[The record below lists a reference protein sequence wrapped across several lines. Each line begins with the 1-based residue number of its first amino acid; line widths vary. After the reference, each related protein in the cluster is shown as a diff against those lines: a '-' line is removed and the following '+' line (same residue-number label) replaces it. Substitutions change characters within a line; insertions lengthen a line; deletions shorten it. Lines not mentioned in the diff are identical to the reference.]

1 MRDRPGVPHTASS
14 HPSPSGHASLRR
26 RILVGLA
33 LSLVVAPLAYL
44 AVVRFV
50 PPPGTLLMVVRS
62 VQGEPWHWRW
72 VAIDGVSPLLLQA
85 VVASEDA
92 KFCRHGGFD
101 WGEMRAAL
109 RQAVD
114 DGHWRG
120 ASTISMQT
128 ARNLMLWPGR
138 DPLRKVLEAWFTVL
152 LEAMW
157 PKRRILEAYVNIAE
171 WGPGIYGA
179 EAAAQSL
186 FAKSAARLTEREAA
200 LLAAVLPNPREW
212 SAARPSAYISSR
224 AAVIRARMRL
234 VRLDRDHICP

>member
-1 MRDRPGVPHTASS
+1 MRGRSGAAETAATSPRRPAP
-14 HPSPSGHASLRR
+14 LRR
-26 RILVGLA
+26 RLLAGLLLLLLA
-33 LSLVVAPLAYL
+33 VPLAYL

-62 VQGEPWHWRW
+62 VQGESWHWRW
-72 VAIDGVSPLLLQA
+72 VSIDSVSPQLLRA

-92 KFCRHGGFD
+92 RFCRHGGFD

-109 RQAVD
+109 RQAVE

-138 DPLRKVLEAWFTVL
+138 DPLRKVLELWFTVL
-152 LEAMW
+152 LEAAW

-179 EAAAQSL
+179 EAAAQGL
-186 FAKSAARLTEREAA
+186 FAKPAARLTEREAA

-212 SAARPSAYISSR
+212 SAARPSAYVSSR
-224 AAVIRARMRL
+224 AAVIRARMSL